1 MKTLF
6 KKVLLLFVVAIPASS
21 CIKDKAPKPSKVFN
35 VAKFKEELKKNI
47 AKTRTTQPRGYSF
60 VINQNGRWADTCSTG
75 IAYMQA
81 GGNTSPMHPNQE
93 INVASVTKIFTTVAV
108 LQLMKKNSIKLDD
121 PIGQWLPAYFGT
133 VQAVKDITFKQ
144 LLTHRSGISEGTGW
158 VDSLKAIAKRGLDNP
173 AKPKDYAN
181 MNFAIFR
188 IMIPYMMNKTATL
201 QIEASLVPSQ
211 TKKFEE
217 WLSIQY
223 VNYMQNNV
231 FSPIGISSALC
242 SPGVNTAMAFN
253 EGIKISSRVM
263 EDWTQEAGGGGYY
276 LSTMEMARVMA
287 YISHTDILLNKEQRD
302 MMDDNFLG
310 WDTEDSWMTINGQ
323 SYGKDGALQWG
334 GPGMQTFV
342 VKYPGNIELSLSVTS
357 WPGDDFR
364 YFTKVAADAYN
375 DSWEWK

>member
-1 MKTLF
+1 
-6 KKVLLLFVVAIPASS
+6 
-21 CIKDKAPKPSKVFN
+21 
-35 VAKFKEELKKNI
+35 
-47 AKTRTTQPRGYSF
+47 
-60 VINQNGRWADTCSTG
+60 
-75 IAYMQA
+75 
-81 GGNTSPMHPNQE
+81 
-93 INVASVTKIFTTVAV
+93 
-108 LQLMKKNSIKLDD
+108 
-121 PIGQWLPAYFGT
+121 
-133 VQAVKDITFKQ
+133 
-144 LLTHRSGISEGTGW
+144 
-158 VDSLKAIAKRGLDNP
+158 
-173 AKPKDYAN
+173 
-181 MNFAIFR
+181 
-188 IMIPYMMNKTATL
+188 MNKTATL

-375 DSWEWK
+375 DSWE